1 MEVNIMST
9 NNKVKLLGYLGLI
22 PFLFL
27 SFGAWFLPYNVPY
40 ETLSLS
46 FFFYALMINSFLS
59 GNLWSYNLER
69 RISPIVPIVFFFLPI
84 LFFLF
89 LLWLTYEA
97 FQLGASLG
105 LSATLSFIAS
115 FSGMY
120 FYERRTI
127 VHEDYYSNLRL
138 QLTLVVITCHLS
150 WVIFFLN
157 ILRVT

>member
-1 MEVNIMST
+1 MSIE
-9 NNKVKLLGYLGLI
+9 NKVKLLSYLGLI
-22 PFLFL
+22 PFLSL
-27 SFGAWFLPYNVPY
+27 SFSVWFLPYNVPY
-40 ETLSLS
+40 ETLCLS

-69 RISPIVPIVFFFLPI
+69 KINPFIPIIFFFLPI
-84 LFFLF
+84 LFFLVVIM
-89 LLWLTYEA
+89 LTYQA

-115 FSGMY
+115 FCGIY
-120 FYERRTI
+120 IYERRT
-127 VHEDYYSNLRL
+127 VEHEDYYSNLRL
-138 QLTLVVITCHLS
+138 QLTLVVVTCHLS

>member
-1 MEVNIMST
+1 MS
-9 NNKVKLLGYLGLI
+9 NSNQVRWLGNLGLI
-22 PFLFL
+22 PFLVL
-27 SFGAWFLPYNVPY
+27 SFGVWFLPYNVPY
-40 ETLSLS
+40 ETVCLS

-69 RISPIVPIVFFFLPI
+69 RISPIVPIAFFFLPI

-115 FSGMY
+115 FTGMY
-120 FYERRTI
+120 FYEKRT
-127 VHEDYYSNLRL
+127 VEHEDYYSNLRL
-138 QLTLVVITCHLS
+138 QLTLVVVTCHLS